1 MIAVFNSSPLIFLSG
16 IDIIDKAL
24 DLFSEVFVPSQV
36 QAEIM
41 AKEDVA
47 SEKLA
52 SLTAS
57 KRVIIVQAKNTRMV
71 DAICRRL
78 GKGESEAIVTAIEVT
93 ADMVVLDDRAAR
105 IEAMS
110 LGLNVKG
117 TLGIIK
123 KLRRSPVLGL
133 RLPTSD
139 LWFLPECQEEPQ
151 IQNIPIEDTRNA

>member
-93 ADMVVLDDRAAR
+93 ADMVALDDRAAR
-105 IEAMS
+105 IEAMT

-123 KLRRSPVLGL
+123 KLMDIGIAEYELE
-133 RLPTSD
+133 RLY
-139 LWFLPECQEEPQ
+139 QELSALSFRVSRTIFDE
-151 IQNIPIEDTRNA
+151 IFSE

>member
-47 SEKLA
+47 WEKLA

-78 GKGESEAIVTAIEVT
+78 GKGESEAIVAAIEVT
-93 ADMVVLDDRAAR
+93 ADMVALDDRAAR

-123 KLRRSPVLGL
+123 KLMDIGIAEYELE
-133 RLPTSD
+133 RLY
-139 LWFLPECQEEPQ
+139 QELSALSFRVSRTIFDE
-151 IQNIPIEDTRNA
+151 IFSE

>member
-78 GKGESEAIVTAIEVT
+78 GKGESEAIVAAIEVT
-93 ADMVVLDDRAAR
+93 ADMVALDDRAAR

-110 LGLNVKG
+110 LGFNVKG

-123 KLRRSPVLGL
+123 KLMDIGIAEYELE
-133 RLPTSD
+133 RLY
-139 LWFLPECQEEPQ
+139 QELSALSFRVSRTIFDE
-151 IQNIPIEDTRNA
+151 IFSE

>member
-93 ADMVVLDDRAAR
+93 ADVVALDDRAAR
-105 IEAMS
+105 IEAMT

-123 KLRRSPVLGL
+123 KLMDIGIAEYELE
-133 RLPTSD
+133 RLY
-139 LWFLPECQEEPQ
+139 QELSALSFRVSRTIFDE
-151 IQNIPIEDTRNA
+151 IFSE

>member
-93 ADMVVLDDRAAR
+93 ADVVALDDRAVR
-105 IEAMS
+105 IEAMT

-123 KLRRSPVLGL
+123 KLMDIGIAEYELE
-133 RLPTSD
+133 RLY
-139 LWFLPECQEEPQ
+139 QELSALSFRVSRTIFDE
-151 IQNIPIEDTRNA
+151 IFSE

>member
-78 GKGESEAIVTAIEVT
+78 GKGESEAIVAAIEVT
-93 ADMVVLDDRAAR
+93 ADMVALDDRAAR

-123 KLRRSPVLGL
+123 KLMDIGIAEYELE
-133 RLPTSD
+133 RLY
-139 LWFLPECQEEPQ
+139 QELSALSFRVSRTIFDE
-151 IQNIPIEDTRNA
+151 IFSE

>member
-78 GKGESEAIVTAIEVT
+78 GKGESEAIVAAIEVT
-93 ADMVVLDDRAAR
+93 ADMVALDDRAAR

-110 LGLNVKG
+110 LGFNVKG

-123 KLRRSPVLGL
+123 KLMDIGIAEYELE
-133 RLPTSD
+133 RLY
-139 LWFLPECQEEPQ
+139 QELSALSFRVSRTIFDE
-151 IQNIPIEDTRNA
+151 IFSK